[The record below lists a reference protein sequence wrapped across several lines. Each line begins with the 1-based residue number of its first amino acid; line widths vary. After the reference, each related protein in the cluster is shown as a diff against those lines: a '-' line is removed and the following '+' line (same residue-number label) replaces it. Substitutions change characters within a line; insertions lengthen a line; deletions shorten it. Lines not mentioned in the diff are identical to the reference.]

1 MKIENNLIYFANV
14 DLVNQEI
21 MNNYFKNDPNFSKLL
36 KTEYYE
42 LENDKKLNF
51 LTIYFIANYL
61 KSNNIDFKDLYFEY
75 GKPLVRFQNHYF
87 SIAHKNK
94 YCVFI
99 ASNQQI
105 GIDVEEIVNGKYQYI
120 ASKYFPNFI
129 DKTDSENFFK
139 YWTKTEALIKCENIP
154 FKIAAK
160 KINNTNDVDI
170 DIIDNL
176 YFFYSVKCYDMRLS
190 VCKKNTENVNYSKYE
205 LKSSDFNN

>member
-1 MKIENNLIYFANV
+1 MKIENNVIYFANV
-14 DLVNQEI
+14 DLVNQKI

-36 KTEYYE
+36 KTKDYE

-61 KSNNIDFKDLYFEY
+61 KSNDIDFKDLYFEY
-75 GKPLVRFQNHYF
+75 GKPLVRIQNHYF
-87 SIAHKNK
+87 SIAHKSK

-99 ASNQQI
+99 ASDQQI
-105 GIDVEEIVNGKYQYI
+105 GIDIEEIVNGKYQYI
-120 ASKYFPNFI
+120 SSKYFPNFI

-154 FKIAAK
+154 FEIAAK

-190 VCKKNTENVNYSKYE
+190 VCKKNTENVNYIKYE

>member
-36 KTEYYE
+36 KTEDYE

-61 KSNNIDFKDLYFEY
+61 KSNDFDFKDLYFEY
-75 GKPLVRFQNHYF
+75 GKPLVRIQNHYF

-99 ASNQQI
+99 ASDQQI
-105 GIDVEEIVNGKYQYI
+105 GIDIEEIVNGKYQYI

-154 FKIAAK
+154 FEIAAK
-160 KINNTNDVDI
+160 KINNTTDVDI

-176 YFFYSVKCYDMRLS
+176 FFFYSVKCYDMRLS
-190 VCKKNTENVNYSKYE
+190 FCKKNTENVNYSKYE
-205 LKSSDFNN
+205 LKSIDFNN